1 VRRTARSLAAALLP
15 VLLAGSLAACSGGA
29 GSDLPTASGK
39 YGDKPKIA
47 VAKDTKPAKTL
58 ESDVLV
64 QGDGPTVK
72 KGDLLVADYLGE
84 TYANK
89 KVFDN
94 SYDRKVPAAFPIGT
108 GSVIPAWDKVLVGAK
123 IGSRVLMTVPP
134 KQGYGKK
141 GNEQAGI
148 KGTDTL
154 VFVVDLIARY
164 PKTVT
169 GQKNTPVTGLPAGLP
184 TVKGEPGSEPTIT
197 VPNDATPPAQPKVT
211 LLAKGTG
218 PAVAAGKLA
227 VLEYTAVDFTG
238 KAVGSSW
245 QQGPQG
251 VPIGGQQQSPFDLLE
266 GVPAGSRVLLT
277 LPAQTGTDPKTG
289 SVAVVIDLLGL
300 HGPAK
305 ETAK

>member
-1 VRRTARSLAAALLP
+1 VRRTALILLP
-15 VLLAGSLAACSGGA
+15 VLLAGSLAACSSGG

-39 YGDKPKIA
+39 FGDKPKIT
-47 VAKDTKPAKTL
+47 VAKDTKAAKTL

-64 QGDGPTVK
+64 EGDGPTVK

-108 GSVIPAWDKVLVGAK
+108 GNVIPAWDKVLVGAK
-123 IGSRVLMTVPP
+123 IGSRVLMSVPP

-164 PKTVT
+164 PKSGTA
-169 GQKNTPVTGLPAGLP
+169 QKNTPVTGLPAGLP
-184 TVKGEPGSEPTIT
+184 TVEGDAGSEPTIT
-197 VPNDATPPAQPKVT
+197 VPANATPPEAPKVT
-211 LLAKGTG
+211 VLAKGTG
-218 PAVAAGKLA
+218 PAASKGKLA
-227 VLEYTAVDFTG
+227 IVEYTAVDYTG

-251 VPIGGQQQSPFDLLE
+251 VPIGGQQASPFDLLE
-266 GVPAGSRVLLT
+266 GVPSGSRVLLT

-305 ETAK
+305 EAK

>member
-1 VRRTARSLAAALLP
+1 MRRTARSLAALLP
-15 VLLAGSLAACSGGA
+15 VLLAGSLAACSSGSGA
-29 GSDLPTASGK
+29 DLPTASGK
-39 YGDKPKIA
+39 FGDKPKVT
-47 VAKDTKPAKTL
+47 VAKDSKPAKTL

-64 QGDGPTVK
+64 EGDGPTVK

-94 SYDRKVPAAFPIGT
+94 SYDRKVPAAFPIGS

-123 IGSRVLMTVPP
+123 IGSRVLMSVPP

-169 GQKNTPVTGLPAGLP
+169 APKSTPVTGLPAGLP
-184 TVKGEPGSEPTIT
+184 TVKGEPGTESTIT
-197 VPNDATPPAQPKVT
+197 FPSGATPPTEPKATV
-211 LLAKGTG
+211 LAKGTG
-218 PAVAAGKLA
+218 PAVTKGRLA
-227 VLEYTAVDFTG
+227 VVEYSAFDYSG
-238 KAVGSSW
+238 KALASSW

-251 VPIGGQQQSPFDLLE
+251 VPIGGAQASPFDLLE
-266 GVPAGSRVLLT
+266 GVPSGSRVLLT

-289 SVAVVIDLLGL
+289 SVAVVIDVLAL

-305 ETAK
+305 ESK

>member
-1 VRRTARSLAAALLP
+1 M
-15 VLLAGSLAACSGGA
+15 LLAGSLAACGGGS

-39 YGDKPKIA
+39 FGDKPKIA
-47 VAKDTKPAKTL
+47 ITKDSTPAKTL
-58 ESDVLV
+58 ESTVLTE
-64 QGDGPTVK
+64 GDGPAVE

-94 SYDRKVPAAFPIGT
+94 SYDRDVPAAFPIGT
-108 GSVIPAWDKVLVGAK
+108 GSVIPGWDKILVGAK
-123 IGSRVLMTVPP
+123 IGSRVLMVVPP

-164 PKTVT
+164 PKTGT
-169 GQKNTPVTGLPAGLP
+169 EQKNTPVADLPAGLP
-184 TVKGEPGSEPTIT
+184 TVKGDPGSEPTIT
-197 VPNDATPPAQPKVT
+197 VPADATPPKAPEVT
-211 LLAKGTG
+211 VLATGTG
-218 PAVAAGKLA
+218 PEVAKGKLA
-227 VLEYTAVDFTG
+227 VVEYTAVDYSG
-238 KAVGSSW
+238 KALSSSW

-251 VPIGGQQQSPFDLLE
+251 VPIGGEQPSPFDLLE
-266 GVPAGSRVLLT
+266 GVPSGSRVLLT
-277 LPAQTGTDPKTG
+277 LPAQTGADATSG

-305 ETAK
+305 ESVK

>member
-1 VRRTARSLAAALLP
+1 VRRTALALLP
-15 VLLAGSLAACSGGA
+15 VLLAGSLAACSSGG
-29 GSDLPTASGK
+29 GSDLPSASGK
-39 YGDKPKIA
+39 FGDKPKIT

-64 QGDGPTVK
+64 EGDGPTVR

-108 GSVIPAWDKVLVGAK
+108 GNVIPAWDKVLVGAK
-123 IGSRVLMTVPP
+123 IGSRVLMSVPP

-164 PKTVT
+164 PKSGTA
-169 GQKNTPVTGLPAGLP
+169 QKNTPVADLPAGLP
-184 TVKGEPGSEPTIT
+184 TVEGAAGSEPTIT
-197 VPNDATPPAQPKVT
+197 VPGNATPPQEPKVT
-211 LLAKGTG
+211 VLAKGTG
-218 PAVAAGKLA
+218 PEVAKGKLA
-227 VLEYTAVDFTG
+227 VVEYTAVDFTG
-238 KAVGSSW
+238 KALSSSW

-251 VPIGGQQQSPFDLLE
+251 VPIGGQQASPFDLLE
-266 GVPAGSRVLLT
+266 GVPSGSRVLLT

>member
-1 VRRTARSLAAALLP
+1 MRRTALALLP
-15 VLLAGSLAACSGGA
+15 VLLAGSLAACSSGG

-39 YGDKPKIA
+39 FGDKPKIT
-47 VAKDTKPAKTL
+47 VAKDTKAAKTL

-64 QGDGPTVK
+64 EGDGPTVK

-108 GSVIPAWDKVLVGAK
+108 GNVIPAWDKVLVGAK
-123 IGSRVLMTVPP
+123 IGSRVLMSVPP

-164 PKTVT
+164 PKSGTA
-169 GQKNTPVTGLPAGLP
+169 QKNTPVTGLPAGLP
-184 TVKGEPGSEPTIT
+184 TVEGRRRVRAHHHRPGQR
-197 VPNDATPPAQPKVT
+197 D
-211 LLAKGTG
+211 
-218 PAVAAGKLA
+218 AAGGA
-227 VLEYTAVDFTG
+227 QGHRARQG
-238 KAVGSSW
+238 HRSRGRPRASSRSSST
-245 QQGPQG
+245 PRST
-251 VPIGGQQQSPFDLLE
+251 SPARRW
-266 GVPAGSRVLLT
+266 GARGSRVRRACRSAASR
-277 LPAQTGTDPKTG
+277 PARSTC
-289 SVAVVIDLLGL
+289 SRASR
-300 HGPAK
+300 PA
-305 ETAK
+305 AGCC

>member
-1 VRRTARSLAAALLP
+1 VRRTALALLP
-15 VLLAGSLAACSGGA
+15 VLLAGSLAACSSG

-39 YGDKPKIA
+39 FGDKPKIA
-47 VAKDTKPAKTL
+47 ITKDTKPAKTL
-58 ESDVLV
+58 ESTVLTE
-64 QGDGPTVK
+64 GDGRTVK

-108 GSVIPAWDKVLVGAK
+108 GNVIPGWDKVLVGAK
-123 IGSRVLMTVPP
+123 VGSRVLISIPP

-154 VFVVDLIARY
+154 VFVVDLIAAY
-164 PKTVT
+164 PKKGTA
-169 GQKNTPVTGLPAGLP
+169 QKNTPVTDLPAGLP
-184 TVKGEPGSEPTIT
+184 TVKGDAGSEPTIT
-197 VPNDATPPAQPKVT
+197 VPADATPPKEPKITV
-211 LLAKGTG
+211 LAKGTG
-218 PAVAAGKLA
+218 PAVSKGKLA
-227 VLEYTAVDFTG
+227 VIQYSAVDFTG
-238 KAVGSSW
+238 KAISSSW
-245 QQGPQG
+245 DQGPQG
-251 VPIGGQQQSPFDLLE
+251 VPIGGPQASPFDLLQ

-289 SVAVVIDLLGL
+289 AVAVVIDVLGL

-305 ETAK
+305 ENAK

>member
-1 VRRTARSLAAALLP
+1 MRRTALVLLP
-15 VLLAGSLAACSGGA
+15 VLLAGSLAACSGG

-39 YGDKPKIA
+39 FGDKPKIT
-47 VAKDTKPAKTL
+47 VAKDTKAAKTL

-64 QGDGPTVK
+64 EGDGPTVK

-84 TYANK
+84 TYANT

-108 GSVIPAWDKVLVGAK
+108 GNVIPAWDKVLVGVK
-123 IGSRVLMTVPP
+123 IGSRVLMSVPP

-169 GQKNTPVTGLPAGLP
+169 APKSTPVTGLPAGLP
-184 TVKGEPGSEPTIT
+184 TVKGDPGTESTISF
-197 VPNDATPPAQPKVT
+197 PSGATPPTQPKATVIS
-211 LLAKGTG
+211 KGTG
-218 PAVAAGKLA
+218 PVVAKGKLA
-227 VLEYTAVDFTG
+227 VVEYAAFDYTG
-238 KAVGSSW
+238 KALASSW
-245 QQGPQG
+245 QEGPQG
-251 VPIGGQQQSPFDLLE
+251 VPIGGEQQSPFDLLE
-266 GVPAGSRVLLT
+266 GVPSGSRVLLT

-289 SVAVVIDLLGL
+289 SVAVVIDVIGL

-305 ETAK
+305 EST

>member
-1 VRRTARSLAAALLP
+1 VRRTALALLP
-15 VLLAGSLAACSGGA
+15 VLLAGSLAACSSSG

-39 YGDKPKIA
+39 YGAKPKIT
-47 VAKDTKPAKTL
+47 VAKDSKPAKTL
-58 ESDVLV
+58 ESDVLIE
-64 QGDGPTVK
+64 GDGPTVK

-108 GSVIPAWDKVLVGAK
+108 GNVIPAWDKVLVGAK
-123 IGSRVLMTVPP
+123 IGSRVLMSVPP

-164 PKTVT
+164 PKTGT
-169 GQKNTPVTGLPAGLP
+169 TQKNTPVTDLPAGLP
-184 TVKGEPGSEPTIT
+184 TVKGDAGSEPTIT
-197 VPNDATPPAQPKVT
+197 VPADATPPKEPKVT
-211 LLAKGTG
+211 VLATG
-218 PAVAAGKLA
+218 SGPEVTKGKLA
-227 VLEYTAVDFTG
+227 IVEYTAVDFTG
-238 KAVGSSW
+238 KALSSSW

-251 VPIGGQQQSPFDLLE
+251 VPIGGQQASPFDLLE
-266 GVPAGSRVLLT
+266 GVPSGSRVLLT

-305 ETAK
+305 ETSK

>member
-1 VRRTARSLAAALLP
+1 MRRTARSLAAALLP
-15 VLLAGSLAACSGGA
+15 VLLAGSLAACSGGG

-39 YGDKPKIA
+39 YGDKPKIT

-64 QGDGPTVK
+64 EGDGPTVK

-108 GSVIPAWDKVLVGAK
+108 GNVIPAWDKVLVGAK
-123 IGSRVLMTVPP
+123 IGSRVLMSVPP

-164 PKTVT
+164 PKTGT

-197 VPNDATPPAQPKVT
+197 VPSDATPPAQPKVT
-211 LLAKGTG
+211 VLAKGTG

-238 KAVGSSW
+238 KAIGSSW

-277 LPAQTGTDPKTG
+277 LPPQTGTDPKTG

>member
-1 VRRTARSLAAALLP
+1 MRRTALVLLP
-15 VLLAGSLAACSGGA
+15 VLLAGSLAACSSGG
-29 GSDLPTASGK
+29 GSDLPSASGGF
-39 YGDKPKIA
+39 GDKPKISI
-47 VAKDTKPAKTL
+47 AKGTDPAPTL
-58 ESDVLV
+58 ESTVLTE
-64 QGDGPTVK
+64 GNGPAVK

-84 TYANK
+84 TVANK

-108 GSVIPAWDKVLVGAK
+108 GNVIPGWDKILVGAK
-123 IGSRVLMTVPP
+123 IGSRILMSVPP

-148 KGTDTL
+148 KGKDTL
-154 VFVVDLIARY
+154 LFVVDLIARY
-164 PKTVT
+164 PKDGGTVP
-169 GQKNTPVTGLPAGLP
+169 KSTPVADVPAGLP
-184 TVKGEPGSEPTIT
+184 TVTGDAGTEPTIT
-197 VPNDATPPAQPKVT
+197 VPGDATPPKEPVVT
-211 LLAKGTG
+211 VLAKGTG
-218 PAVAAGKLA
+218 PALAKGNLA
-227 VLEYTAVDFTG
+227 VVEYTAVDFTG

-251 VPIGGQQQSPFDLLE
+251 VPIGGEQASPFDLLA

-277 LPAQTGTDPKTG
+277 LPAQTGTDAKTG

-305 ETAK
+305 GSAK